1 MKDDQVL
8 PVARSGTLVTGATG
22 LLGSR
27 LMGAFGRLRPGL
39 RLVAAGR
46 RPGAGGFVLDL
57 ADSGLTV
64 PAGIGMVVNVAGEKR
79 DEALMRQVNDEGA
92 ARLVSAAAAAGVRRF
107 VHVSSVGV
115 YGAAGRD
122 ALVGPTHAHT
132 PRNAYEASKSAGEAR
147 VRGLCAQHGLEC
159 IVVQPSTVLAH
170 VPGRSY
176 PLLGL
181 MANVRQG
188 RFAYFGDGDAWLNY
202 VHVDDVA
209 DAVASA
215 ALRGSDGGIYI
226 VNTPARLTQLV
237 GWVCDELGCPPP
249 RRHVPAWLG
258 HAAAAVGSGVQRL
271 TGRSMPIN
279 RERFLE
285 MTSKTRFEDGGL
297 VRDTGFAYPLGI
309 EAAVRGFVRAYL
321 KEGRL

>member
-1 MKDDQVL
+1 MKEVPGFD
-8 PVARSGTLVTGATG
+8 ATGSATLVTGASG
-22 LLGSR
+22 LLGSGV
-27 LMGAFGRLRPGL
+27 MQALRRWKPAL
-39 RLVAAGR
+39 RLLAGGR
-46 RPGAGGFVLDL
+46 RPETGAVAVDL
-57 ADSGLTV
+57 ADRELRL

-92 ARLVSAAAAAGVRRF
+92 VRLVAAAAAAGVRRF

-122 ALVGPTHAHT
+122 VVVAPGHEHI

-147 VRGLCAQHGLEC
+147 VRRLCEQQGLEC

-170 VPGRSY
+170 VRNRSY

-181 MANVRQG
+181 MANLRHG
-188 RFAYFGDGDAWLNY
+188 RFAYFGDGEAWLNY

-215 ALRGSDGGIYI
+215 ALYGRDRAIYI
-226 VNTPARLTQLV
+226 VNTPARLPQLV
-237 GWVCDELGCPPP
+237 GWICDELGCPWPQ
-249 RRHVPAWLG
+249 RHVPAWLG
-258 HAAAAVGSGVQRL
+258 RAAAAAGGSVQRL

-279 RERFLE
+279 PERFLE

-297 VRDTGFAYPLGI
+297 AHDTGFAYPLGI
-309 EAAVRGFVRAYL
+309 EAAVRGFVRAYVE
-321 KEGRL
+321 EGRL